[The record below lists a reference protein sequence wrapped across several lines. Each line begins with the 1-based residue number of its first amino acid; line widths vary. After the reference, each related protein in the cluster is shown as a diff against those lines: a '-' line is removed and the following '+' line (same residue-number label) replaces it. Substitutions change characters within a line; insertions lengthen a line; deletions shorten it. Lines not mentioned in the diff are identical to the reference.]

1 MHKKARI
8 TIIIILTVLVNS
20 WILLGNML
28 SYKFEVDEVWHSNA
42 TKALHRQAQL
52 DTYILLNYAV
62 YFISAAG
69 FTWLLL
75 CRDRKYKGVMPA

>member
-8 TIIIILTVLVNS
+8 AALIILTVLVNS

-28 SYKFEVDEVWHSNA
+28 SYKFEVDEVWHANA
-42 TKALHRQAQL
+42 AKAMNRQAQL

-62 YFISAAG
+62 YLACALG

-75 CRDRKYKGVMPA
+75 RKDRRHKPATA

>member
-8 TIIIILTVLVNS
+8 VILIILTVLVNS

-28 SYKFEVDEVWHSNA
+28 SYKFEVDEVWHANA
-42 TKALHRQAQL
+42 AKALERQTEL

-62 YFISAAG
+62 YLISALV

-75 CRDRKYKGVMPA
+75 TRDKKYQTATPA